1 MQITFSQNRNYVLFL
16 TKDHKEYKALSDFPG
31 LLRIEAYHG
40 CPTVLPVAFNL
51 IARVQKAF
59 KNVSLT
65 KEVQDW
71 ISSSFQLLPIP
82 DTFKYHTTPKD
93 FQEIAL
99 RFLYTLGSA
108 GILLDP
114 GMGKSKVILDYIKLK
129 NFNRSFIV
137 CPAPLLFVW
146 EDEILKHRPEL
157 SYYIVKSTDWEE
169 ELPSLLNKDVVIL
182 NYDKAVIL
190 KHRIKELEID
200 FIHLDEFL
208 IKDPSTNRTKA
219 LTEISKGIQ
228 YKAGGSG
235 TLINNSPLD
244 MYCPVRYLQ
253 PALVGY
259 NYSNFMNRYAVIV
272 QSKTRDEAQTAR
284 KVVVGFRNKDE
295 IRSILDSCCIVMTKE
310 KWLKLPPKHFHDI
323 YVPMS
328 EDQRRAYYG
337 LMRNYY
343 LKIGGT
349 QEGVISL
356 GEKEREITVD
366 NPLVMLS
373 KLYQISQGFLYFY
386 KEESNQILA
395 DLFADTEK
403 KVKKKKTDREV
414 FFFKEQPKIQA
425 LRKLLETTLKDKKCM
440 IWFNLDGEFQLI
452 KALLEEMG
460 ESFLSIQGGDSKLGE
475 KVREFNRN
483 PSIKRLACQAK
494 SVNYGITV
502 LGTKKK
508 DLEEEMIEAFPD
520 VSSTVSNQIFYSLN
534 FSLEVFLQQQDRIH
548 RLGQEEECNYY
559 RLFVNNPVEVKL
571 RQTITEKTLLKEEM
585 LIDVATTLLSA
596 SEELGTV

>member
-1 MQITFSQNRNYVLFL
+1 MQITFSQNKNYVLFIN
-16 TKDHKEYKALSDFPG
+16 KDHQEYKSLSNFPG
-31 LLRIEAYHG
+31 LVRIEAYFG
-40 CPTVLPVAFNL
+40 CPTVLPVAYNL
-51 IARVQKAF
+51 ITRLKKAF
-59 KNVSLT
+59 KNVVIS
-65 KEVQDW
+65 KDVDDW
-71 ISSSFQLLPIP
+71 INSPFQLLPIP
-82 DTFKYHTTPKD
+82 DSFKYHTTPKD

-99 RFLYTLGSA
+99 RFLFTLGSA

-114 GMGKSKVILDYIKLK
+114 GMGKSKVILDYIKLRSFK
-129 NFNRSFIV
+129 RSFIV
-137 CPAPLLFVW
+137 CPAALLFVW
-146 EDEILKHRPEL
+146 EDEILRHRPEL
-157 SYYIVKSTDWEE
+157 SYYIVKSTDWEV
-169 ELPSLLNKDVVIL
+169 ELPNLLAKDVVII

-190 KHRIKELEID
+190 KHRLKELEVD

-219 LTEISKGIQ
+219 LTEISRGIL

-253 PALVGY
+253 PSLVGY
-259 NYSNFMNRYAVIV
+259 NYSNFMNRYAVVV

-310 KWLKLPPKHFHDI
+310 KWLKLPAKHFHDI

-343 LKIGGT
+343 LK
-349 QEGVISL
+349 L
-356 GEKEREITVD
+356 GADQGSEKEREVLVD

-386 KEESNQILA
+386 KEDQDQVLS
-395 DLFADTEK
+395 DLFANQEK
-403 KVKKKKTDREV
+403 KAKKKKTDREV
-414 FFFKEQPKIQA
+414 FFFKDQPKIQA
-425 LRKLLETTLKDKKCM
+425 LRKLLETTLKDRKCM

-460 ESFLSIQGGDSKLGE
+460 ESFLSVQGGDSKLGQ

-483 PSIKRLACQAK
+483 PSIKRLVCQAK
-494 SVNYGITV
+494 AVNYGITV

-520 VSSTVSNQIFYSLN
+520 VASTVSDQIFYSLN

-571 RQTITEKTLLKEEM
+571 RQTITEKILLKEEM
-585 LIDVATTLLSA
+585 LVDVATTLLDQP
-596 SEELGTV
+596 EESLELAEL